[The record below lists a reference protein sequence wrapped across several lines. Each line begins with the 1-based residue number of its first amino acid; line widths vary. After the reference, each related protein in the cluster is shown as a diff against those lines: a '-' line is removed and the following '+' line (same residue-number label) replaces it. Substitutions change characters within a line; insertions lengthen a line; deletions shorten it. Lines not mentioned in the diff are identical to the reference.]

1 MNGNSSKII
10 FMIDS
15 MYKPIEKKKEVKK
28 EEKKESIGDKITGLF
43 K

>member
-1 MNGNSSKII
+1 MNGDSSKII

-15 MYKPIEKKKEVKK
+15 MDKPIEKKKEVKK